1 MSRANGP
8 IDVADTWHL
17 RAPERALLAWC
28 VVCIALGFVMLWGS
42 TYVGGGMVDGLDL
55 LPLGL
60 YALSL
65 LTLHLMLV
73 TTRFRGDQLILVAV
87 AFLSGFG
94 MLAQYRMGSFETA
107 GMISLNLLLFP
118 IGLIL
123 MGATATILMRGRYQ
137 ALGLAHWIWVW
148 AGLSLGLLA
157 VLLLFGQRFRGGIY
171 AAGLITPS
179 EILKVTIV
187 LFVAGFIARNAKS
200 LAVWGKGLPLPPWRA
215 LLPLAG
221 FWLVLAGLLVVQRD
235 LGLFIILSIA
245 LLTMLVVGSGRMGY
259 LLFGGI
265 GAIALA
271 VAVLKVLPH
280 GERRVTAWLEP
291 FRDPTGGSWQILQ
304 GLSGMFSGGLW
315 GEGFGRGSP
324 EYTPIAQSDFIYSVI
339 GEELGF
345 AGCAIV
351 ILFFLILFGRS
362 LLVASR
368 APENYGRAVG
378 IGLVTVLATQTFLN
392 IGGVTKFVP
401 LTGLPLPFISHG
413 GSSLITG
420 FISVGIL
427 LAISDGQPPTASRSR
442 VAKQTSGVAGKGVRR
457 NQKTSVG

>member
-8 IDVADTWHL
+8 IDVADTWEL

-60 YALSL
+60 YTLSL

-73 TTRFRGDQLILVAV
+73 TARFRGDQLILVAV

-94 MLAQYRMGSFETA
+94 MLAQYRMGSFETE
-107 GMISLNLLLFP
+107 GTISLNLLLFP

-123 MGATATILMRGRYQ
+123 MGATAIILMRGRYQ

-157 VLLLFGQRFRGGIY
+157 VLLLFGQRFRGGVY
-171 AAGLITPS
+171 AAGLVTPS

-200 LAVWGKGLPLPPWRA
+200 LGAWGKGLPLPPWRA

-221 FWLVLAGLLVVQRD
+221 FWLVLAGLLVIQHD
-235 LGLFIILSIA
+235 LGLVIILSIA
-245 LLTMLVVGSGRMGY
+245 LLTMLVVGTGRMGY
-259 LLFGGI
+259 LVFGGI
-265 GAIALA
+265 GAVAMA
-271 VAVLKVLPH
+271 AAVLKVLPH

-368 APENYGRAVG
+368 AADSYGRSVG
-378 IGLVTVLATQTFLN
+378 TGLLTVLATQTFLN
-392 IGGVTKFVP
+392 IGGITKFVP

-420 FISVGIL
+420 FIGVGIL
-427 LAISDGQPPTASRSR
+427 LAISDGQPTTASRNR
-442 VAKQTSGVAGKGVRR
+442 IAKQTNEITGKGVRR
-457 NQKTSVG
+457 SRRASAG

>member
-1 MSRANGP
+1 VSRANGP
-8 IDVADTWHL
+8 IDIADTWAL
-17 RAPERALLAWC
+17 RAPERTLLAWC
-28 VVCIALGFVMLWGS
+28 FVCIALGFVMLWGS
-42 TYVGGGMVDGLDL
+42 THVGGGVIDKRDL

-73 TTRFRGDQLILVAV
+73 TARFRGDQLALVAV

-94 MLAQYRMGSFETA
+94 MLAQYRMGSFESGGT
-107 GMISLNLLLFP
+107 ISLNLLLFP
-118 IGLIL
+118 IGLVL
-123 MGATATILMRGRYQ
+123 MGATAVILMRGRYQ
-137 ALGLAHWIWVW
+137 AVMREHWVWVW
-148 AGLSLGLLA
+148 AALSLGLLA
-157 VLLLFGQRFRGGIY
+157 VLLMFGQRFRGGVY
-171 AAGLITPS
+171 AAGLFTPS
-179 EILKVTIV
+179 EILKVTVV
-187 LFVAGFIARNAKS
+187 LFVAGFVARHEKS
-200 LAVWGKGLPLPPWRA
+200 LSFWGKGLPLPPWRA

-235 LGLFIILSIA
+235 LGLFIILSVA
-245 LLTMLVVGSGRMGY
+245 LLTMLFVGTGRLGY

-265 GAIALA
+265 GAVALA
-271 VAVLKVLPH
+271 GLVLTVLPH

-362 LLVASR
+362 LLIASR
-368 APENYGRAVG
+368 ASDNDGRLVG
-378 IGLVTVLATQTFLN
+378 VGLVTVLATQTFLN

-420 FISVGIL
+420 FIGIGIL
-427 LAISDGQPPTASRSR
+427 LAISDGQPAAAPRNR
-442 VAKQTSGVAGKGVRR
+442 IAKQTKGVPRKGVRR
-457 NQKTSVG
+457 DRRSPAE

>member
-1 MSRANGP
+1 
-8 IDVADTWHL
+8 
-17 RAPERALLAWC
+17 
-28 VVCIALGFVMLWGS
+28 
-42 TYVGGGMVDGLDL
+42 
-55 LPLGL
+55 
-60 YALSL
+60 
-65 LTLHLMLV
+65 
-73 TTRFRGDQLILVAV
+73 
-87 AFLSGFG
+87 
-94 MLAQYRMGSFETA
+94 MGSFESEGT
-107 GMISLNLLLFP
+107 ISLNLLLFP
-118 IGLIL
+118 IGLVL
-123 MGATATILMRGRYQ
+123 MGATAVILMRGRYQ
-137 ALGLAHWIWVW
+137 AVMREHWVWVW
-148 AGLSLGLLA
+148 AALSLGLLA
-157 VLLLFGQRFRGGIY
+157 ALLMFGQRFRGGVY
-171 AAGLITPS
+171 AAGLFTPS

-187 LFVAGFIARNAKS
+187 LFVAGFVARHAKS
-200 LAVWGKGLPLPPWRA
+200 LSFWGKGLPLPPWRA

-235 LGLFIILSIA
+235 LGLFIILSVA
-245 LLTMLVVGSGRMGY
+245 LLTMLFVGTGRLGY

-265 GAIALA
+265 GAVALA
-271 VAVLKVLPH
+271 GLILTVLPH

-362 LLVASR
+362 LLIASR
-368 APENYGRAVG
+368 ASDNDGRLVG
-378 IGLVTVLATQTFLN
+378 VGLVTVLATQTFLN

-420 FISVGIL
+420 FIGIGIL
-427 LAISDGQPPTASRSR
+427 LAISDGQPAAAPRNR
-442 VAKQTSGVAGKGVRR
+442 IAKQTKGVPRKGVRR
-457 NQKTSVG
+457 DRRSPAE

>member
-8 IDVADTWHL
+8 IDITDTWDL

-42 TYVGGGMVDGLDL
+42 THVAGGVIDRRDVI
-55 LPLGL
+55 PLGL

-65 LTLHLMLV
+65 LALHLMLV
-73 TTRFRGDQLILVAV
+73 TARFRGDQLILVAV

-94 MLAQYRMGSFETA
+94 MLAQYRMGSFETQGA
-107 GMISLNLLLFP
+107 VSLNLLLFP
-118 IGLIL
+118 LGLL
-123 MGATATILMRGRYQ
+123 MMGATAIILMRGRYQ
-137 ALGLAHWIWVW
+137 ALAQGHWIWVW

-157 VLLLFGQRFRGGIY
+157 VLLVFGQRFRGGVY
-171 AAGLITPS
+171 AAGLVTPS
-179 EILKVTIV
+179 EGLKVTIV
-187 LFVAGFIARNAKS
+187 LFVAGFVARHAKS
-200 LAVWGKGLPLPPWRA
+200 LGAWGKGLPLPPWRT

-221 FWLVLAGLLVVQRD
+221 FWLVLTGLLVVQRD

-245 LLTMLVVGSGRMGY
+245 LLTMLFVGTGHLGY

-265 GAIALA
+265 GAVAL
-271 VAVLKVLPH
+271 VGVVLRVLPH

-324 EYTPIAQSDFIYSVI
+324 EYTPIAQLDFIYSVI

-351 ILFFLILFGRS
+351 ILFFLILFGRG
-362 LLVASR
+362 LIVASR
-368 APENYGRAVG
+368 ARDNDGRLVG

-420 FISVGIL
+420 FIALGIL
-427 LAISDGQPPTASRSR
+427 LAISDGQTAAPPRNR
-442 VAKQTSGVAGKGVRR
+442 MAKQTQGVSGKGTRR
-457 NQKTSVG
+457 GRRSSAE

>member
-8 IDVADTWHL
+8 IDIADAWDL
-17 RAPERALLAWC
+17 RAPERSLLVWC
-28 VVCIALGFVMLWGS
+28 FACIALGFVMLWGS
-42 TYVGGGMVDGLDL
+42 THVGGGVIDRLDL

-65 LTLHLMLV
+65 VTLHLILV
-73 TTRFRGDQLILVAV
+73 TARFRGDQLILVAV

-94 MLAQYRMGSFETA
+94 MLAQYRMGSFET
-107 GMISLNLLLFP
+107 GGTISLNLLLFP

-123 MGATATILMRGRYQ
+123 MGATVILLMRGRYQ
-137 ALGLAHWIWVW
+137 ALAQGHLIWVW
-148 AGLSLGLLA
+148 AILSLGLLA
-157 VLLLFGQRFRGGIY
+157 VLLLFGQRFRGGVY
-171 AAGLITPS
+171 AAGLVTPS

-187 LFVAGFIARNAKS
+187 LFVAGFVARNAKS
-200 LAVWGKGLPLPPWRA
+200 LGAWGKGLPLPPWRA

-245 LLTMLVVGSGRMGY
+245 LLTMLFVGTGRLGY

-265 GAIALA
+265 GA
-271 VAVLKVLPH
+271 VAMAGIVLKILPH

-351 ILFFLILFGRS
+351 IFFFLILFGRG

-368 APENYGRAVG
+368 AADGYGRAVG
-378 IGLVTVLATQTFLN
+378 AGLLTVLATQTFLN
-392 IGGVTKFVP
+392 IGGVTKLVP

-420 FISVGIL
+420 FIGVGLL
-427 LAISDGQPPTASRSR
+427 LAISDGQPANPPKSRT
-442 VAKQTSGVAGKGVRR
+442 AKQTNGVTGKGVRR
-457 NQKTSVG
+457 SRRASAD

>member
-8 IDVADTWHL
+8 IDIADTWDL
-17 RAPERALLAWC
+17 RAPERVLLAWC
-28 VVCIALGFVMLWGS
+28 IVCIVLGFLMLWGS
-42 TYVGGGMVDGLDL
+42 THVGGEVIDRFDL

-65 LTLHLMLV
+65 LMLHLLLV
-73 TTRFRGDQLILVAV
+73 TARFRGDQLILVAV

-94 MLAQYRMGSFETA
+94 MLAQYRMGSFDTA
-107 GMISLNLLLFP
+107 GTISLNLVLFP
-118 IGLIL
+118 VGLVL
-123 MGATATILMRGRYQ
+123 MGATAVILMRGRYQ
-137 ALGLAHWIWVW
+137 AILQGHWIWFW
-148 AGLSLGLLA
+148 AVLSLGLLA
-157 VLLLFGQRFRGGIY
+157 VLLMFGERFRGGVY
-171 AAGLITPS
+171 AAGLVTPS

-187 LFVAGFIARNAKS
+187 LFVAGFVTRNTKS
-200 LAVWGKGLPLPPWRA
+200 LSSWGTGLPIPPWRA

-245 LLTMLVVGSGRMGY
+245 LLTMLFVGTGRLGY

-265 GAIALA
+265 GA
-271 VAVLKVLPH
+271 VAMAGVVLTVLPH

-315 GEGFGRGSP
+315 GEGFGRGNP

-368 APENYGRAVG
+368 APEHDGRVVG
-378 IGLVTVLATQTFLN
+378 VGLVTILATQTFLN

-420 FISVGIL
+420 FIGIGIL
-427 LAISDGQPPTASRSR
+427 LAISDGQPAALPRNRMSKPA
-442 VAKQTSGVAGKGVRR
+442 KGVSRKGVQRTRR
-457 NQKTSVG
+457 PSTD

>member
-8 IDVADTWHL
+8 IDIADTWDL

-42 TYVGGGMVDGLDL
+42 THVGGGVIDRRDL

-73 TTRFRGDQLILVAV
+73 TARFRGDQLILVAV

-94 MLAQYRMGSFETA
+94 MLAQYRMGSFESGGT
-107 GMISLNLLLFP
+107 ISLNLVLFP
-118 IGLIL
+118 IGLVL
-123 MGATATILMRGRYQ
+123 MGATADHPHAR
-137 ALGLAHWIWVW
+137 ALSSRRMQGHWIWVW
-148 AGLSLGLLA
+148 AALSLGLLA
-157 VLLLFGQRFRGGIY
+157 VLLVFGQRFRGGVY
-171 AAGLITPS
+171 AAGLFTPS

-187 LFVAGFIARNAKS
+187 LVRGGLCRAQCKITGF
-200 LAVWGKGLPLPPWRA
+200 WGKGLPLPPWRA

-245 LLTMLVVGSGRMGY
+245 LLTMLFVGTGRLGY

-265 GAIALA
+265 GAVALA
-271 VAVLKVLPH
+271 GVVLTVLPH

-368 APENYGRAVG
+368 ASDNDGRLVG

-420 FISVGIL
+420 FIAIGIL
-427 LAISDGQPPTASRSR
+427 LAISDGQPAAPPRNR
-442 VAKQTSGVAGKGVRR
+442 IAKKGVAEGVPR
-457 NQKTSVG
+457 N

>member
-8 IDVADTWHL
+8 LDIAGTWDL
-17 RAPERALLAWC
+17 RAPERTLLAWC
-28 VVCIALGFVMLWGS
+28 VVTIALGFFMLWGS
-42 TYVGGGMVDGLDL
+42 THVGGEAIGRLDL
-55 LPLGL
+55 LPLVL

-73 TTRFRGDQLILVAV
+73 TARFRGDQLILVAV

-94 MLAQYRMGSFETA
+94 MLAQYRMGSFETT
-107 GMISLNLLLFP
+107 GTISLNLILFP

-123 MGATATILMRGRYQ
+123 TGATAVVLMRGRYQ
-137 ALGLAHWIWVW
+137 AVTQGHWIWVW
-148 AGLSLGLLA
+148 AMFSLGLLA
-157 VLLLFGQRFRGGIY
+157 MLLMFGQRFRGGVY
-171 AAGLITPS
+171 AAGLSTPS

-187 LFVAGFIARNAKS
+187 LFVAGFVARNAKS
-200 LAVWGKGLPLPPWRA
+200 LSFWGNGLPLPPWRA

-221 FWLVLAGLLVVQRD
+221 FWLVLASLLVVQRD

-245 LLTMLVVGSGRMGY
+245 LLTMLFVGTGRSGY
-259 LLFGGI
+259 LLLGGI
-265 GAIALA
+265 GAFAM
-271 VAVLKVLPH
+271 VAVVSTILPH
-280 GERRVTAWLEP
+280 GSRRVVAWLDP
-291 FRDPTGGSWQILQ
+291 FLDPTGGSWQILQ

-315 GEGFGRGSP
+315 GEGFGRGNP
-324 EYTPIAQSDFIYSVI
+324 EYTPIAPSDFIYSVI

-368 APENYGRAVG
+368 APDNDGQLVG
-378 IGLVTVLATQTFLN
+378 VGLVTVLATQTFLN

-420 FISVGIL
+420 FIALGIL
-427 LAISDGQPPTASRSR
+427 LAISDGQPAAPPKNRM
-442 VAKQTSGVAGKGVRR
+442 AKQRQEVPRKGTRR
-457 NQKTSVG
+457 GRRFTAE